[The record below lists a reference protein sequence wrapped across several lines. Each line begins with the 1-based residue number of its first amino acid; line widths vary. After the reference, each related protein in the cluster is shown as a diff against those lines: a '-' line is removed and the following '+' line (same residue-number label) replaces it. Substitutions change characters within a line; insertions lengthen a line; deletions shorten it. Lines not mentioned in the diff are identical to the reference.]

1 MVQRNGYLTP
11 RQLFI
16 IGPLS
21 VIAGSLVCPV
31 WFEDRHGENLSGL
44 WPGWT
49 QLKRTENVSP
59 RSNKENLKIHNHQY
73 TLLMR
78 RVQNINLQTS
88 LTSESY
94 TEKEQA
100 DLRRDAA
107 KDASTSGR
115 RLRYISL
122 SEQNV
127 QLTSFK
133 WMLNILSMFWTEH
146 DLSWD
151 INMAAGAELR
161 ARQGNNDPDL
171 PLIVYLDSAKWK
183 RNTSALLLLESMG
196 NILRPLVCWGQ
207 KWRLKER
214 YFWRFRT
221 KGLRHRRL
229 HFFTV
234 ISLVRTKRFPS
245 ILLRLAIC
253 WGTWWLVV

>member
-73 TLLMR
+73 TLLKR
-78 RVQNINLQTS
+78 RAQNINLQTS

-122 SEQNV
+122 SETKCLIDKFQMNV
-127 QLTSFK
+127 EHPVNVLNWTWFVVEYKYGGRGWITSK
-133 WMLNILSMFWTEH
+133 TGQQWTC
-146 DLSWD
+146 L
-151 INMAAGAELR
+151 
-161 ARQGNNDPDL
+161 
-171 PLIVYLDSAKWK
+171 
-183 RNTSALLLLESMG
+183 
-196 NILRPLVCWGQ
+196 
-207 KWRLKER
+207 
-214 YFWRFRT
+214 
-221 KGLRHRRL
+221 
-229 HFFTV
+229 
-234 ISLVRTKRFPS
+234 
-245 ILLRLAIC
+245 
-253 WGTWWLVV
+253 